1 MMDKLI
7 KMGINCIIVLT
18 IYLFGSWITNGD
30 FQNMVIFLLSGIMT
44 NQFIIL
50 DRFDEGDNWG
60 D

>member
-50 DRFDEGDNWG
+50 DRFDEWE
-60 D
+60 